1 MMTKTFRTTVSAIVS
16 TFVITA
22 IPSIAVSETVKP
34 NNPTI
39 ATIKK
44 MMAGDRAC
52 YVEMVDLQGKS
63 STQFAGFSICEQEK
77 QFVGQRVQLTYT
89 VGKILA
95 ASCRGNIDCGKT
107 DSVMLITKMRFAG
120 ATAGTPPP
128 SFQPIAAATIQPQAF
143 TFTSGKKEQGF
154 PAYKQATG
162 TIPTVTAGPN
172 PAVLKQVQ
180 AAIDPK
186 AVLGESLK
194 ELETEFKATGWLSTL
209 TYQVDYNK
217 NSIVALTY
225 TKEGVGAYPST
236 FKFYVAVDLQTG
248 KVIKA
253 VDLFTPESLENV
265 ADMINQSMQKRI
277 QTAIAKNA
285 NQDTDLKS
293 RLSGKQFKPENLNT
307 FVLGEKG
314 ITFIYDF
321 DFPHVIQ
328 ALAPDGKFFLSYAEL
343 QPSVKPIGRL
353 GR

>member
-1 MMTKTFRTTVSAIVS
+1 MMKKTFRDIVSAIVT
-16 TFVITA
+16 TFVITTM
-22 IPSIAVSETVKP
+22 PSIAVSETAKL

-39 ATIKK
+39 ATVKK
-44 MMAGDRAC
+44 MTAGDRAC

-63 STQFAGFSICEQEK
+63 STQFANFSICEQEK
-77 QFVGQRVQLTYT
+77 QFIGQRVQLTYT

-95 ASCRGNIDCGKT
+95 ASCQGNIDCGKT
-107 DSVMLITKMRFAG
+107 DSVMLITKIRAPG
-120 ATAGTPPP
+120 ATAGTLPP
-128 SFQPIAAATIQPQAF
+128 SFRPIAAATIQPQAF
-143 TFTSGKKEQGF
+143 TFTRGKKEQGF
-154 PAYKQATG
+154 PAYKQATVM
-162 TIPTVTAGPN
+162 IPTVTAGPN

-180 AAIDPK
+180 AAIAPK
-186 AVLGESLK
+186 AVMGESVK
-194 ELETEFKATGWLSTL
+194 ELESDFQTAGWLSTL

-225 TKEGVGAYPST
+225 TKEGVGAYPSS

-248 KVIKA
+248 KVIKVA
-253 VDLFTPESLENV
+253 DLFTPEGLEKV
-265 ADMINQSMQKRI
+265 ADTINQSMQKRI

-293 RLSGKQFKPENLNT
+293 RLSGKQFNVENLNT
-307 FVLGEKG
+307 FVIGEKG

-328 ALAPDGKFFLSYAEL
+328 ALAPDGNFFLSYAEL